1 LDLDN
6 LSDSQE
12 NTLNSGDEALEEPE
26 RFWSRKNLPNIL
38 RDYLFLFVIA
48 AGIVLLDQLTKSAV
62 RASLLIGESWS
73 PWEWLAPYARIVH
86 WHNTGAAFGML
97 QNLGNVFRNLAVI
110 VAIAIIYFFPQVP
123 REEWPLRI
131 AMGLQ
136 LGGALGNFTD
146 RIMRGSVTDFIS
158 VGKFPVFNIAD
169 SSITIGVAVLIIG
182 MWIRER
188 QQQHDNLEE
197 ATNESPEM
205 NAGSERDRGASA

>member
-1 LDLDN
+1 MDKISKTQD
-6 LSDSQE
+6 DA
-12 NTLNSGDEALEEPE
+12 LNIANDVPEKAE
-26 RFWSRKNLPNIL
+26 RFWSRKNLPRIL
-38 RDYLFLFVIA
+38 QDYLILIAMA
-48 AGIVLLDQLTKSAV
+48 AGIVLLDQLTKSVVRTQLAV
-62 RASLLIGESWS
+62 AESWS

-97 QNLGNVFRNLAVI
+97 QNLGNVFRNLAI
-110 VAIAIIYFFPQVP
+110 LVAIAILFYFPQVP

-146 RIMRGSVTDFIS
+146 RIMRGFVTDFIS
-158 VGKFPVFNIAD
+158 IGKFPVFNVAD

-188 QQQHDNLEE
+188 QQRRKDEE
-197 ATNESPEM
+197 SES
-205 NAGSERDRGASA
+205 SESSSISVESENDRGGRE